1 MASPLTVSFF
11 AFVGGVI
18 APEGLEGVETLDQI
32 ARGDVSAVTPFR
44 SDSLL
49 VRPHAGVRMGPW
61 GVFGAFAWTF
71 ILDLVRHRT
80 RLQMWT
86 RNQFVTLHGVLEMCV
101 GKGASKIRLR
111 CPIEG
116 TILRNS

>member
-44 SDSLL
+44 SDSL
-49 VRPHAGVRMGPW
+49 VM
-61 GVFGAFAWTF
+61 
-71 ILDLVRHRT
+71 
-80 RLQMWT
+80 
-86 RNQFVTLHGVLEMCV
+86 
-101 GKGASKIRLR
+101 
-111 CPIEG
+111 
-116 TILRNS
+116 